1 MRVAAKD
8 LRQQGMDSKA
18 TDKPVQREI
27 TALLSDEQLILRETQ
42 RAVTPFGGV
51 AVIISFLGKI
61 GLVGALRQHMP
72 IRWKSPNQIDPGVTF
87 TAFLVSVLVGARRFA
102 HASLLRG
109 DRALHALL
117 GMDRFPTDDTIR
129 NLFRRFGMG
138 EVQRLYEPL
147 TEWQMQRLPQRP
159 EGYALD
165 LDSTVFERYGKQEG
179 SLKGH
184 NPRKHG
190 RPSHHPLLAV
200 LSEAHFLLHGWLRS
214 GNCGTS
220 RGVEEFLKEA
230 LALWG
235 QREKI
240 RLLRADS
247 GFFDD
252 KLLSFLEQRLLPY
265 IVVAKLTPWV
275 KRAAQRVEQWT
286 PLDDDYA
293 VGEFRLQLHS
303 WSVQRRF
310 VVIREQEREG
320 RDSVGRKLIDVPG
333 YTFRVFVTSCA
344 AAPEEIWR
352 DYNRR
357 ADMENRIAE
366 LKHDL
371 GADGFCMKQF
381 FATEAAFRA
390 VLLLFN
396 LLSEFQRAAG
406 LPIYRQPATIRT
418 QILTCGAILGRA
430 GRRLV
435 IHLSQSW
442 GGLKTRNPLLDSILN
457 WQIPTSPKLELVLKI

>member
-1 MRVAAKD
+1 ME
-8 LRQQGMDSKA
+8 SNA
-18 TDKPVQREI
+18 TDKPVPREI
-27 TALLSDEQLILRETQ
+27 TALLSDERLILRETQ
-42 RAVTPFGGV
+42 RAVTRFGGV
-51 AVIISFLGKI
+51 AVFVSFLGKI
-61 GLVGALRQHMP
+61 GFVEALRQHMP
-72 IRWKSPNQIDPGVTF
+72 IRWKSPNHIDPSCTF
-87 TAFLVSVLVGARRFA
+87 TAFLMSVLVGARRFA
-102 HASLLRG
+102 HASWLRG

-129 NLFRRFGMG
+129 NLFRAFGMG
-138 EVQRLYEPL
+138 EVQRFYEPMA
-147 TEWQMQRLPQRP
+147 EWLMQRLPQR
-159 EGYALD
+159 EGGYTLD

-252 KLLSFLEQRLLPY
+252 KLLSFLEQRLLSY

-286 PLDDDYA
+286 ILDDDYA
-293 VGEFRLQLHS
+293 AGEFRLKLFG
-303 WSVQRRF
+303 WKVERRF
-310 VVIREQEREG
+310 VVIREEIREA
-320 RDSVGRKLIDVPG
+320 RASVGRKLIDVPG
-333 YTFRVFVTSCA
+333 YTFRLFVTSCA
-344 AAPEEIWR
+344 QEPAAIWR

-371 GADGFCMKQF
+371 GAHGFCMKQF
-381 FATEAAFRA
+381 FATEAAFRS

-396 LLSEFQRAAG
+396 LLAEFQRAAG
-406 LPIYRQPATIRT
+406 LPVYRQPATLRA
-418 QILTCGAILGRA
+418 QVLTCGAILGRA

-435 IHLSQSW
+435 IHLSESW
-442 GGLKTRNPLLDSILN
+442 GGLKTRNPLLDSILK
-457 WQIPTSPKLELVLKI
+457 WHIPTSPKLELTFQT

>member
-1 MRVAAKD
+1 ME
-8 LRQQGMDSKA
+8 SNA
-18 TDKPVQREI
+18 TDKPVPREI
-27 TALLSDEQLILRETQ
+27 IALLSNERLILRETQ
-42 RAVTPFGGV
+42 RAVTPFGGI
-51 AVIISFLGKI
+51 AVFISFLGKI
-61 GLVGALRQHMP
+61 GFAEAVRQHMP
-72 IRWKSPNQIDPGVTF
+72 IRWKSPNQIEPTSTF
-87 TAFLVSVLVGARRFA
+87 TAFLMSVLVGARRFA

-117 GMDRFPTDDTIR
+117 GIERFPTDDTIR
-129 NLFRRFGMG
+129 NLFRRFTMG
-138 EVQRLYEPL
+138 EVQRFYEPMA
-147 TEWQMQRLPQRP
+147 EWLMQRLPRCQA
-159 EGYALD
+159 GYTLD

-214 GNCGTS
+214 GNCGTG

-275 KRAAQRVEQWT
+275 KRAAQRVVQWT
-286 PLDDDYA
+286 LLDEDYA
-293 VGEFRLQLHS
+293 VSEFRLQLHG
-303 WSVQRRF
+303 WSVERRF
-310 VVIREQEREG
+310 VVIREQIREG

-333 YTFRVFVTSCA
+333 YTFRIFVTSCD
-344 AAPEEIWR
+344 AAPEDIWR

-396 LLSEFQRAAG
+396 LLAEFQRAAG
-406 LPIYRQPATIRT
+406 LPVYREPATIRT

-442 GGLKTRNPLLDSILN
+442 GGLKTRNPLLDSILA
-457 WQIPTSPKLELVLKI
+457 WQMPTSPKLEPVIQT

>member
-1 MRVAAKD
+1 METKTA
-8 LRQQGMDSKA
+8 
-18 TDKPVQREI
+18 DKSVPWEI
-27 TALLSDEQLILRETQ
+27 TALLSRERLILRETN

-51 AVIISFLGKI
+51 AVFVSFLQKI
-61 GLVGALRQHMP
+61 DLVGQLRRHMP
-72 IRWKSPNQIDPGVTF
+72 IRWKSPNQIDPAATF
-87 TAFLVSVLVGARRFA
+87 LAFLMTVLVGAKRFA
-102 HASLLRG
+102 HAALLRG
-109 DRALHALL
+109 DQALQALL
-117 GMDRFPTDDTIR
+117 GIKRFPIDDTIR
-129 NLFRRFGMG
+129 NLFRQFGMG
-138 EVQRLYEPL
+138 HVQRLFEPL
-147 TEWQMQRLPQRP
+147 GEWLMQRLPLRP
-159 EGYALD
+159 DGYTLD

-214 GNCGTS
+214 GNCGTA

-235 QREKI
+235 QRQKI
-240 RLLRADS
+240 RRLRADS
-247 GFFDD
+247 GFFEDP
-252 KLLSFLEQRLLPY
+252 LLSFLEQRQIPY
-265 IVVAKLTPWV
+265 IVVARLTKWV
-275 KRAAQRVEQWT
+275 KRAAQRVEQWQE
-286 PLDDDYA
+286 LDEYFA
-293 VGEFRLQLHS
+293 AGEFRLRLFG
-303 WSVQRRF
+303 WSVERRF
-310 VVIREQEREG
+310 VVIRERVREG
-320 RDSVGRKLIDVPG
+320 RDSVGRKLLDVPG

-344 AAPEEIWR
+344 DPAEEIWR

-357 ADMENRIAE
+357 AEVENRIAE

-371 GADGFCMKQF
+371 GADGFCLKQF

-406 LPIYRQPATIRT
+406 LPGYRTPATLRT
-418 QILTCGAILGRA
+418 QVLTCGAILGRA

-435 IHLSQSW
+435 VHLSQSW
-442 GGLKTRNPLLDSILN
+442 GGLKSRIPLLDSILAYEF
-457 WQIPTSPKLELVLKI
+457 PTSPKLLSALET

>member
-1 MRVAAKD
+1 ME
-8 LRQQGMDSKA
+8 SNA
-18 TDKPVQREI
+18 TDKPVPREI
-27 TALLSDEQLILRETQ
+27 TALLSDERLILRETQ

-51 AVIISFLGKI
+51 AVFISFLGKI
-61 GLVGALRQHMP
+61 GFVKAVREHMP
-72 IRWKSPNQIDPGVTF
+72 IRWRSPNHIDPTSTF
-87 TAFLVSVLVGARRFA
+87 TAFLISVLVGARRFA

-109 DRALHALL
+109 DRALHALMGL
-117 GMDRFPTDDTIR
+117 ERFPTDDTIR
-129 NLFRRFGMG
+129 NLFRAFGMG
-138 EVQRLYEPL
+138 QVQRLYEPL
-147 TEWQMQRLPQRP
+147 AEWQMQRLPQR
-159 EGYALD
+159 EDGYTLD
-165 LDSTVFERYGKQEG
+165 LDSTVFERYGQQEG

-200 LSEAHFLLHGWLRS
+200 LNEAHFLL
-214 GNCGTS
+214 

-265 IVVAKLTPWV
+265 IVVARLTPWV

-286 PLDDDYA
+286 MLDDDYA
-293 VGEFRLQLHS
+293 VGEFRIQLHG
-303 WSVQRRF
+303 WSVERRF
-310 VVIREQEREG
+310 VVIREQVREG

-333 YTFRVFVTSCA
+333 YTFRVFVTSCSD
-344 AAPEEIWR
+344 PPQEIWR
-352 DYNRR
+352 GYNRR

-396 LLSEFQRAAG
+396 LLAEFQRAAG
-406 LPIYRQPATIRT
+406 LPIYRQPATLRT
-418 QILTCGAILGRA
+418 QVLTCGAILGRT

-435 IHLSQSW
+435 IHLSESW
-442 GGLKTRNPLLDSILN
+442 GGLKTRIPLLDSILN
-457 WQIPTSPKLELVLKI
+457 WQIPTSPKLDPALIT

>member
-1 MRVAAKD
+1 MEPNA
-8 LRQQGMDSKA
+8 S
-18 TDKPVQREI
+18 DKPVPREI
-27 TALLSDEQLILRETQ
+27 AAVLSDERVILRETK

-51 AVIISFLGKI
+51 AVFISFLTKI
-61 GLVGALRQHMP
+61 GLAETVRQHMP
-72 IRWKSPNQIDPGVTF
+72 IVWRSPNHIDPTCTF
-87 TAFLVSVLVGARRFA
+87 TAFLITVLAGAKRFA
-102 HASLLRG
+102 HAGLLRG

-117 GMDRFPTDDTIR
+117 GLDRFPTDDTIR
-129 NLFRRFGMG
+129 NLFRKFGMG
-138 EVQRLYEPL
+138 QVQRLFEPL
-147 TEWQMQRLPQRP
+147 AEWQMQRLPQRAD
-159 EGYALD
+159 GYTLD
-165 LDSTVFERYGKQEG
+165 LDSTVFERYGQQEG

-286 PLDDDYA
+286 MLDENYA
-293 VGEFRLQLHS
+293 VGEFRLRLLG
-303 WSVQRRF
+303 WSAERRF
-310 VVIREQEREG
+310 AVIREQVREG

-333 YTFRVFVTSCA
+333 YTFRIFVTTSA
-344 AAPEEIWR
+344 EAPQEIWR

-381 FATEAAFRA
+381 FATEAAFRS

-396 LLSEFQRAAG
+396 LLAEFQRAAG
-406 LPIYRQPATIRT
+406 LPVYREPATLRT
-418 QILTCGAILGRA
+418 QVLTCGAILGRA

-435 IHLSQSW
+435 LHLSESW
-442 GGLKTRNPLLDSILN
+442 GGLKTRIPLLDSILN
-457 WQIPTSPKLELVLKI
+457 WEIPTSPKLAPVMAT

>member
-1 MRVAAKD
+1 ME
-8 LRQQGMDSKA
+8 SSA
-18 TDKPVQREI
+18 TDKAIQREI
-27 TALLSDEQLILRETQ
+27 RTLLSDERLILRETK
-42 RAVTPFGGV
+42 RAVTPFGGL
-51 AVIISFLGKI
+51 AVFVSFLGKI
-61 GLVGALRQHMP
+61 GFVEKLRQHMP
-72 IRWKSPNQIDPGVTF
+72 VCWRSPNHIEP
-87 TAFLVSVLVGARRFA
+87 TATLMGFLMTVLAGGKRFA
-102 HASLLRG
+102 HAGLLRG
-109 DRALHALL
+109 DRALHALM
-117 GMDRFPTDDTIR
+117 GIDRFPTDDTIR
-129 NLFRRFGMG
+129 NLFRRFAMG
-138 EVQRLYEPL
+138 QVQRLFEPL
-147 TEWQMQRLPQRP
+147 FEWQMERLPQRSD
-159 EGYALD
+159 GYTLD
-165 LDSTVFERYGKQEG
+165 LDSTVFERYGRQEG

-214 GNCGTS
+214 GNCGAS

-235 QREKI
+235 QRQII

-252 KLLSFLEQRLLPY
+252 QLLSFLEQRCLPY
-265 IVVAKLTPWV
+265 IVVARLTQWV

-286 PLDDDYA
+286 SLDENYA
-293 VGEFRLQLHS
+293 AGEFRLRLHG
-303 WSVQRRF
+303 WQVARRF
-310 VVIREQEREG
+310 VVIREQLREG

-333 YTFRVFVTSCA
+333 YTFRIFVTSSTE
-344 AAPEEIWR
+344 APLEIWR

-371 GADGFCMKQF
+371 GADGFCLKQF

-396 LLSEFQRAAG
+396 LLGEFQRAAA
-406 LPIYRQPATIRT
+406 LPSYRAPATIRT

-435 IHLSQSW
+435 LHLSQSW
-442 GGLKTRNPLLDSILN
+442 GGLNTRIPLLDNILACEF
-457 WQIPTSPKLELVLKI
+457 PTSPKLDPPLVT

>member
-1 MRVAAKD
+1 MKPDAAD
-8 LRQQGMDSKA
+8 NSV
-18 TDKPVQREI
+18 PREI
-27 TALLSDEQLILRETQ
+27 SSLLSKERLILRETQ
-42 RAVTPFGGV
+42 RAVTPLGGV
-51 AVIISFLGKI
+51 TVFVVFLHKLGFVEK
-61 GLVGALRQHMP
+61 LRQHMP
-72 IRWKSPNQIDPGVTF
+72 IQWKSPNQIDPTTTF
-87 TAFLVSVLVGARRFA
+87 TAFLMAVLAGAKRFA
-102 HASLLRG
+102 HANWLRN

-117 GMDRFPTDDTIR
+117 GLSRFPVDDTIR

-138 EVQRLYEPL
+138 DVHRLFDPL
-147 TEWQMQRLPQRP
+147 AEWQMERLPTRSD
-159 EGYALD
+159 GYSLD
-165 LDSTVFERYGKQEG
+165 LDSTVFERYGQQQG

-286 PLDDDYA
+286 VLDEDYA
-293 VGEFRLQLHS
+293 AGEFRLKLLG
-303 WSVQRRF
+303 WSVERRF
-310 VVIREQEREG
+310 VVIRERVREG

-333 YTFRVFVTSCA
+333 YTFRVFVTTGGD
-344 AAPEEIWR
+344 PPQEIWR

-371 GADGFCMKQF
+371 GADGFCLKPF

-396 LLSEFQRAAG
+396 LLAEFQRAAG
-406 LPIYRQPATIRT
+406 LPIYREPATIRT
-418 QILTCGAILGRA
+418 QVLTCGAILGRA

-435 IHLSQSW
+435 LHLSQSW
-442 GGLKTRNPLLDSILN
+442 GGLKTRNPLLDKILS
-457 WQIPTSPKLELVLKI
+457 WEIPTSPKLESAVAT

>member
-1 MRVAAKD
+1 MESNA
-8 LRQQGMDSKA
+8 M
-18 TDKPVQREI
+18 DKPVPREI
-27 TALLSDEQLILRETQ
+27 DALLSDERLILRETQ
-42 RAVTPFGGV
+42 RAVTPFGGI
-51 AVIISFLGKI
+51 AVFISFLEKI
-61 GLVGALRQHMP
+61 GFVKAIRQHMP
-72 IRWKSPNQIDPGVTF
+72 IVWRSPNHIDPSSTF
-87 TAFLVSVLVGARRFA
+87 TAFLVSVLLGARRFA

-129 NLFRRFGMG
+129 NLFRAFGMG
-138 EVQRLYEPL
+138 QVQRLFEPL
-147 TEWQMQRLPQRP
+147 AEWQMQRLPPRQ
-159 EGYALD
+159 EGYTLD
-165 LDSTVFERYGKQEG
+165 LDSTVFERYGQQQG

-247 GFFDD
+247 GFLDD
-252 KLLSFLEQRLLPY
+252 QLLSFLEQRLLSY

-286 PLDDDYA
+286 ILDDDYA
-293 VGEFRLQLHS
+293 VGEFRLKLLG
-303 WSVQRRF
+303 WSVERRF
-310 VVIREQEREG
+310 VVIREQVREG

-333 YTFRVFVTSCA
+333 YTFRIFATSCTGA
-344 AAPEEIWR
+344 AQEIWR

-371 GADGFCMKQF
+371 GADGFCLKQF

-396 LLSEFQRAAG
+396 LLAEFQRAAG
-406 LPIYRQPATIRT
+406 LPVYREPATLRT
-418 QILTCGAILGRA
+418 QILTCGAILGRT

-442 GGLKTRNPLLDSILN
+442 GGLKTRISLLDSILN
-457 WQIPTSPKLELVLKI
+457 WQIPTSPKLEPVPVT

>member
-1 MRVAAKD
+1 MESDAA
-8 LRQQGMDSKA
+8 
-18 TDKPVQREI
+18 DKPVPREI
-27 TALLSDEQLILRETQ
+27 AALLSDERLILRETQ
-42 RAVTPFGGV
+42 RAVTPFGGL
-51 AVIISFLGKI
+51 AVFISFLGKI
-61 GLVGALRQHMP
+61 GLVEALREHMP
-72 IRWKSPNQIDPGVTF
+72 IRWKSPNHIDPSSTF
-87 TAFLVSVLVGARRFA
+87 TAFMMSVLVGARRFA

-109 DRALHALL
+109 DRALHALM
-117 GMDRFPTDDTIR
+117 GIDRFPTDDTIR
-129 NLFRRFGMG
+129 NLFRRFDMG
-138 EVQRLYEPL
+138 EVQRWYEPL
-147 TEWQMQRLPQRP
+147 TEWQMQRLPQRS

-179 SLKGH
+179 SLKGP

-214 GNCGTS
+214 GNCGAS

-230 LALWG
+230 LALLG
-235 QREKI
+235 QRVKI

-265 IVVAKLTPWV
+265 IVVAKLTLWV

-286 PLDDDYA
+286 ILDENYS
-293 VGEFRLQLHS
+293 VGAFRLKLHG
-303 WSVQRRF
+303 WSVERRF
-310 VVIREQEREG
+310 VVIREQLREG

-333 YTFRVFVTSCA
+333 YTFRVFVTSCD
-344 AAPEEIWR
+344 APAEEIWR

-381 FATEAAFRA
+381 FATETAFRA

-406 LPIYRQPATIRT
+406 LPVYREPATIRT

-430 GRRLV
+430 GRHLV

-442 GGLKTRNPLLDSILN
+442 GGLKTRIPLLDNILN
-457 WQIPTSPKLELVLKI
+457 WNIPTSPKFQPVLQT

>member
-1 MRVAAKD
+1 
-8 LRQQGMDSKA
+8 
-18 TDKPVQREI
+18 
-27 TALLSDEQLILRETQ
+27 
-42 RAVTPFGGV
+42 
-51 AVIISFLGKI
+51 
-61 GLVGALRQHMP
+61 
-72 IRWKSPNQIDPGVTF
+72 
-87 TAFLVSVLVGARRFA
+87 
-102 HASLLRG
+102 
-109 DRALHALL
+109 
-117 GMDRFPTDDTIR
+117 MDRFPTDDTIR
-129 NLFRRFGMG
+129 NLFRQFGMG
-138 EVQRLYEPL
+138 QVQRLFEPL
-147 TEWQMQRLPQRP
+147 AEWQMQRLPQRP
-159 EGYALD
+159 EGYTLD

-265 IVVAKLTPWV
+265 IIVAKLTPWV

-286 PLDDDYA
+286 ILDDDYA
-293 VGEFRLQLHS
+293 AGEFRLQLHG
-303 WSVQRRF
+303 WSVERRF
-310 VVIREQEREG
+310 AVIREQVREG

-344 AAPEEIWR
+344 EPPEEIWR
-352 DYNRR
+352 GYRRR

-396 LLSEFQRAAG
+396 LLAEFQRAAG
-406 LPIYRQPATIRT
+406 MPLYREPATLRT
-418 QILTCGAILGRA
+418 QVLTCGAILGRA

-435 IHLSQSW
+435 IHLSESW
-442 GGLKTRNPLLDSILN
+442 GGLKTRIPLLDSILN
-457 WQIPTSPKLELVLKI
+457 WQIPTSPKLEPVPVT

>member
-1 MRVAAKD
+1 MQSNTSD
-8 LRQQGMDSKA
+8 N
-18 TDKPVQREI
+18 PIPREI
-27 TALLSDEQLILRETQ
+27 HALLSDERLILRETQ
-42 RAVTPFGGV
+42 RAVTPFGGLTV
-51 AVIISFLGKI
+51 FLSFLGKI
-61 GLVGALRQHMP
+61 GFVETVRRHMP
-72 IRWKSPNQIDPGVTF
+72 IRWTSPNQIDPTTTF
-87 TAFLVSVLVGARRFA
+87 TAFLMSVLTGARRFA
-102 HASLLRG
+102 HAGLLRG

-117 GMDRFPTDDTIR
+117 GLDRFPIDDTIR
-129 NLFRRFGMG
+129 NLFRKFGMG
-138 EVQRLYEPL
+138 HVQRLFEPL
-147 TEWQMQRLPQRP
+147 AEWQMERLPFRP
-159 EGYALD
+159 EGYTLD

-200 LSEAHFLLHGWLRS
+200 LGEAHFLLHGWLRS

-220 RGVEEFLKEA
+220 RGVEDFLKEA

-235 QREKI
+235 QRQKI

-252 KLLSFLEQRLLPY
+252 KLLSFLEQRRLPY
-265 IVVAKLTPWV
+265 IVVARMTKWV
-275 KRAAQRVEQWT
+275 KRAAQRVEQWIE
-286 PLDDDYA
+286 LDDNYA
-293 VGEFRLQLHS
+293 VGEFRLKLHG
-303 WSVQRRF
+303 WSVERRF
-310 VVIREQEREG
+310 VVIRERVSED

-333 YTFRVFVTSCA
+333 YSFRVLVTSCSE
-344 AAPEEIWR
+344 APEELWR

-371 GADGFCMKQF
+371 GADGFCLKEF

-396 LLSEFQRAAG
+396 LLAEFQRAAG
-406 LPIYRQPATIRT
+406 LPGYREPATIRT
-418 QILTCGAILGRA
+418 QVLICGAILGRA

-435 IHLSQSW
+435 VHLSETW
-442 GGLKTRNPLLDSILN
+442 GGLRTRNSLLDNILN
-457 WQIPTSPKLELVLKI
+457 WQIPTSPKLDPALQT

>member
-1 MRVAAKD
+1 MESNTPDNLV
-8 LRQQGMDSKA
+8 
-18 TDKPVQREI
+18 PREI
-27 TALLSDEQLILRETQ
+27 RALLSDERLILRETQ

-51 AVIISFLGKI
+51 AVFLSYLGRI
-61 GLVGALRQHMP
+61 GLVEAVRQHMP
-72 IRWKSPNQIDPGVTF
+72 VHWKSPNHIDPTATF
-87 TAFLVSVLVGARRFA
+87 TAFLMSVLVGARCFA

-109 DRALHALL
+109 DRAVHALL
-117 GMDRFPTDDTIR
+117 GLERFPTDDTIR

-138 EVQRLYEPL
+138 QVQRLFEPL
-147 TEWQMQRLPQRP
+147 TEWQMQRLPQRN
-159 EGYALD
+159 EGYTLD

-200 LSEAHFLLHGWLRS
+200 LNEAHFLLHGWLRS

-235 QREKI
+235 QRQMI

-252 KLLSFLEQRLLPY
+252 RLLSFLEQRRLPY
-265 IVVAKLTPWV
+265 IVVARLTLWV

-286 PLDDDYA
+286 LLDDNFA
-293 VGEFRLQLHS
+293 VGEFRLKLYG
-303 WSVQRRF
+303 WSVERRF
-310 VVIREQEREG
+310 VVLREQVREG

-333 YTFRVFVTSCA
+333 YTFRVFVTSSA
-344 AAPEEIWR
+344 DAPQEIWH

-371 GADGFCMKQF
+371 GADGFCLKEF
-381 FATEAAFRA
+381 FATEAAFRS

-396 LLSEFQRAAG
+396 LLAEFQRAAG
-406 LPIYRQPATIRT
+406 LPGYREPATIRT
-418 QILTCGAILGRA
+418 QVLTCGAILGRA

-435 IHLSQSW
+435 VHMSQSW
-442 GGLKTRNPLLDSILN
+442 GGLKTRIPLLENILR
-457 WQIPTSPKLELVLKI
+457 WQIPTSPKFDPEPVT